1 MAFARGA
8 DEWPDLSFARLASA
22 RMSKQVIVV
31 SGSLRQAS
39 FTTALCRA
47 VCALHVGDRTGSDGE
62 VSFVL
67 RDYVR
72 VLPHYD
78 GDLDTDTPPQVVAEM
93 RAELAASHAVL
104 IGTPEYNYNI
114 PGGLKN
120 FIDWASRPFAKHC
133 LMGRRMGVFGCA
145 PGERGGKASVEYLRN
160 MIPLFGA
167 TLIGPELLFPKIN
180 TKIAADGTVDES
192 VKVPLTA
199 LARELAA

>member
-1 MAFARGA
+1 MTTH
-8 DEWPDLSFARLASA
+8 
-22 RMSKQVIVV
+22 VIVV
-31 SGSLRQAS
+31 SGSLRKGS
-39 FTTALCRA
+39 FTTALCQA
-47 VCALHVGDRTGSDGE
+47 VCALPASERTGADGE
-62 VSFVL
+62 VAFVM

-72 VLPHYD
+72 DLPHYD
-78 GDLDTDTPPQVVAEM
+78 GDLDTETPPQVVADM

-133 LMGRRMGVFGCA
+133 LIGRRMGVFGCA
-145 PGERGGKASVEYLRN
+145 PGDRGGKASVEYLRN

-167 TLIGPELLFPKIN
+167 TLIGPELLFAKIN
-180 TKIAADGTVDES
+180 TKITSDGAVDAS
-192 VKVPLTA
+192 VLTPLAA

>member
-1 MAFARGA
+1 MAN
-8 DEWPDLSFARLASA
+8 E
-22 RMSKQVIVV
+22 VIVV
-31 SGSLRQAS
+31 SGSLRKAS

-47 VCALHVGDRTGSDGE
+47 VCALPTADRTGAAGD
-62 VSFVL
+62 VSFVI

-72 VLPHYD
+72 FLPTYD
-78 GDLDTDTPPQVVAEM
+78 GDLDTDAPPAVVAEM

-133 LMGRRMGVFGCA
+133 LMGRRMAVFGCA
-145 PGERGGKASVEYLRN
+145 PGDRGGKASVEYLRN

-167 TLIGPELLFPKIN
+167 TLVGPELLFPKIN
-180 TKIAADGTVDES
+180 IKIGSDGSVDAS
-192 VKVPLTA
+192 LMAPLTA

>member
-1 MAFARGA
+1 MTTR
-8 DEWPDLSFARLASA
+8 
-22 RMSKQVIVV
+22 VIVV
-31 SGSLRQAS
+31 SGSLRSAS

-47 VCALHVGDRTGSDGE
+47 VIAESSRGFGASGDVE
-62 VSFVL
+62 FVL

-72 VLPHYD
+72 ALPIYD
-78 GDLDTDTPPQVVAEM
+78 GDLDTDTLPSVVADM
-93 RAELAASHAVL
+93 RHELTECHAVL

-120 FIDWASRPFAKHC
+120 FIDWASRPFAKHS
-133 LMGRRMGVFGCA
+133 LIGRRMGVFGCA
-145 PGERGGKASVEYLRN
+145 PGDRGGKASVEYLRN

-180 TKIAADGTVDES
+180 TLIAADGTVGAS
-192 VKVPLTA
+192 VMGPLSA

>member
-1 MAFARGA
+1 
-8 DEWPDLSFARLASA
+8 
-22 RMSKQVIVV
+22 MSKQIIVV
-31 SGSLRQAS
+31 SGSLRKAS
-39 FTTALCRA
+39 FTTALCKA
-47 VCALHVGDRTGSDGE
+47 IVDGTSGDAATGASGASDT
-62 VSFVL
+62 SFVL

-120 FIDWASRPFAKHC
+120 FIDWASRPFAKHS
-133 LMGRRMGVFGCA
+133 LIGRRMGVFGCS
-145 PGERGGKASVEYLRN
+145 PGDRGGKASVDYLRN

-167 TLIGPELLFPKIN
+167 TLVGPELLLAKIN
-180 TKIAADGTVDES
+180 TKIAADGAVDSS
-192 VKVPLTA
+192 VLEPLLA
-199 LARELAA
+199 LARELGA

>member
-1 MAFARGA
+1 MAK
-8 DEWPDLSFARLASA
+8 E
-22 RMSKQVIVV
+22 VIVV
-31 SGSLRQAS
+31 SGSLRKAS
-39 FTTALCRA
+39 FTSALCRA
-47 VCALHVGDRTGSDGE
+47 VCALPANDRVGVNGD

-72 VLPHYD
+72 ALPTYD
-78 GDLDTDTPPQVVAEM
+78 GDLDHDSPPQVVVEM
-93 RAELAASHAVL
+93 RADLAASHAVL

-133 LMGRRMGVFGCA
+133 LIGRRIGVFGCS

-167 TLIGPELLFPKIN
+167 TLVGPELLFPKIN
-180 TKIAADGTVDES
+180 SKIAADGSVDAS
-192 VKVPLTA
+192 VMTPLAA

>member
-1 MAFARGA
+1 MT
-8 DEWPDLSFARLASA
+8 
-22 RMSKQVIVV
+22 KQAIVV
-31 SGSLRQAS
+31 SGSLRKAS

-47 VCALHVGDRTGSDGE
+47 VCGLPATDRTGASGE

-72 VLPHYD
+72 VLPTYD
-78 GDLDTDTPPQVVAEM
+78 GDLDTDSPPAVVAEM

-104 IGTPEYNYNI
+104 IATPEYNYNI

-120 FIDWASRPFAKHC
+120 FIDWASRPFAAHC

-145 PGERGGKASVEYLRN
+145 PGDRGGKASVEYLRN

-167 TLIGPELLFPKIN
+167 ELVGPELLFPKIN
-180 TKIAADGTVDES
+180 TKIAADGTIDAS
-192 VKVPLTA
+192 VLAPLAA